1 MKKGIL
7 KTFLFIVMLILA
19 VVLGK
24 AAASACA
31 DVRYLSWL
39 AASAGFGFS
48 PVKVD
53 LSVVS
58 FTFGLS
64 VDIDAAQALLLL
76 AAVFIETRIRVKG

>member
-7 KTFLFIVMLILA
+7 KTFLFIVMLVLA

-24 AAASACA
+24 AIAFACA
-31 DVRYLSWL
+31 DTRYLSWL
-39 AASAGFGFS
+39 AASATFGFS

-53 LSVVS
+53 LSIVN
-58 FTFGLS
+58 FTFGIS
-64 VDIDAAQALLLL
+64 IGINTAQALLLL